1 MATPQ
6 SCRTI
11 PSVTPSR
18 PFSATGL
25 ALVAVV
31 VGLIAALGLVPA
43 VVVPGAA
50 VPITLQSMGVMLAG
64 AILGRWR
71 GAAAVVV
78 FLVLVAVGLPL
89 LAGGRGGLGVFFGPS
104 VGFLIG
110 FPIAA
115 FVIGWLTEQFNAA
128 RSLPRG
134 IAVNLL
140 GGVVVLYGF
149 GIAGMA
155 AVLQL
160 SALKAAMAALL
171 FLPGDLVKAILAA
184 LIARGVHQA
193 LPGLLPS
200 VRQSEREPVG
210 V

>member
-1 MATPQ
+1 M
-6 SCRTI
+6 
-11 PSVTPSR
+11 TPSR